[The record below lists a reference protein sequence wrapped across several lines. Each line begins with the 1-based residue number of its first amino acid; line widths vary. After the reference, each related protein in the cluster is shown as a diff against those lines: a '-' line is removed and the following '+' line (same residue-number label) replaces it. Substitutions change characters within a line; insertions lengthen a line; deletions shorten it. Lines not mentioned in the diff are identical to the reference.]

1 MTEEP
6 NDLPPDAY
14 HDAAWPQILPWLA
27 RHAPDSTPELAVAA
41 PSPDWWLTESPAVT
55 TMAVDHDDLCR
66 RLARL
71 FITRHPDTTFDDA
84 FPTLPVRLPLAA
96 LRTGARA
103 RTAFQRLQLH
113 AVGDVVKF
121 RVHDLYAVRGTGQG
135 TIEDITTALVSA
147 AITLPAALGATA
159 YDNDPDASAPS
170 PAEAL
175 PPAQAQLLEDLEQLA
190 AWRHVRHDAGLPL
203 FNLVVEDG
211 APEQIQDAVAR
222 VNSLS
227 ACDIAPQPA
236 PPDPMLELTA
246 LLSRL
251 DERQILVLRERMV
264 ATNPRRLA
272 ELGTL
277 LDVSRERVRQ
287 IEAAIREQLTGTLHF
302 GTAIGN
308 LLASLHVEIQPI
320 ARLDRLIDLHPEL
333 AREVPGLDA
342 PLWLIL
348 DRLDDYFEVTDGW
361 AAAPDVSSAAERT
374 RTLLEDFAD
383 GHGLVDLAAVAAA
396 TTMPI
401 TELRAWLQHCDY
413 LLHDDTVLT
422 RTRSMADHAAG
433 LLAIAGQPLHIDDLH
448 QRLGKDRALRSLA
461 NQLADDDRFIRS
473 DRSTWALAE
482 WQVEQYTSI
491 PQLIGRELD
500 AAGGQVGINELVESI
515 TGRFDISPSS
525 IYTNVSS
532 GDYEVLDGIVQ
543 RRRNPTPTRKEP
555 AATRRLFRHGDTWK
569 LRITVTRDHLRGS
582 GFPVP
587 AGVANLVGCRRGDVI
602 ELDSDLGTQNI
613 RWTAAQ
619 PSSGTIKRFLDGL
632 DAREGQPFFLEFR
645 PDSRFDVRPADHVS
659 EGAPPL
665 TRALHLT
672 GSTLTDNPDIARA
685 RLAHAV
691 GLPNDAKPR
700 RILSAYQQRGDDD
713 IAGLL
718 EQAWTRPHVPT
729 PGTPDI
735 TSPGSSASTA
745 VPAASGAGPD
755 RPNQVTP

>member
-1 MTEEP
+1 MTEQP
-6 NDLPPDAY
+6 DDLPPDAY
-14 HDAAWPQILPWLA
+14 HDTAWPQILPWLA
-27 RHAPDSTPELAVAA
+27 HHAPDTTPELAVAA

-96 LRTGARA
+96 LRAGARA

-113 AVGDVVKF
+113 TLGDVVKL

-135 TIEDITTALVSA
+135 TIEDITTTLVSA
-147 AITLPAALGATA
+147 AITRPAALGATA
-159 YDNDPDASAPS
+159 YDNDPDTTTPS
-170 PAEAL
+170 PAETL

-190 AWRHVRHDAGLPL
+190 AWRHIRRNAEQPL
-203 FNLVVEDG
+203 FNLAVEDG
-211 APEQIQDAVAR
+211 APEQIQDLVTR
-222 VNSLS
+222 INSLT
-227 ACDIAPQPA
+227 AADIAPQPT
-236 PPDPMLELTA
+236 PPDPILELTA

-251 DERQILVLRERMV
+251 DERQSLVLRERMI
-264 ATNPRRLA
+264 ATDPRRLA
-272 ELGTL
+272 ELGAR
-277 LDVSRERVRQ
+277 LDISRERVRQ
-287 IEAAIREQLTGTLHF
+287 IESGIKEQLTGALHF
-302 GTAIGN
+302 GTATGN

-333 AREVPGLDA
+333 ARDVPGFDA

-361 AAAPDVSSAAERT
+361 AAAPDVSSAADRT

-383 GHGLVDLAAVAAA
+383 GHGLVDLTAVAAA
-396 TTMPI
+396 TTMPV
-401 TELRAWLQHCDY
+401 TELRAWLQHCGH
-413 LLHDDTVLT
+413 LLHGDTVLT

-448 QRLGKDRALRSLA
+448 QRLGRDRALRSLA
-461 NQLADDDRFIRS
+461 NTLADDDRFIRT

-491 PQLIGRELD
+491 RQLIGRELD
-500 AAGGQVGINELVESI
+500 ATDGRVGINELVQSI
-515 TGRFDISPSS
+515 AGRFNISPSS
-525 IYTNVSS
+525 VYTNASS
-532 GDYEVLDGIVQ
+532 GEYEIVDGIVQ
-543 RRRNPTPTRKEP
+543 RRTDPTPARKEP
-555 AATRRLFRHGDTWK
+555 AATRRLFRDGELWR
-569 LRITVTRDHLRGS
+569 LRISVTRDHLRGS
-582 GFPVP
+582 GFPIP
-587 AGVANLVGCRRGDVI
+587 AGVANLVGCRRGDVV

-632 DAREGQPFFLEFR
+632 DSREGQTLFLEFL
-645 PDSRFDVRPADHVS
+645 PDSRFNVRPADDIP
-659 EGAPPL
+659 ENTPPL
-665 TRALHLT
+665 TQALRLT
-672 GSTLTDNPDIARA
+672 GSAPTDDPDTARA

-691 GLPNDAKPR
+691 GLPDDTKPR

-718 EQAWTRPHVPT
+718 EQVWTRPSTPA
-729 PGTPDI
+729 PGTPDTGPTAGTTI
-735 TSPGSSASTA
+735 TADPSR
-745 VPAASGAGPD
+745 PD
-755 RPNQVTP
+755 QTTS